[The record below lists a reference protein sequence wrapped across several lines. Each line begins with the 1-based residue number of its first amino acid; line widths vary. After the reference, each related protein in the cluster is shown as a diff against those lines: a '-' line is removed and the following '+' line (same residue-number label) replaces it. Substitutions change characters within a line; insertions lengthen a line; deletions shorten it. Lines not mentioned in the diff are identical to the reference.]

1 MDSKINRSHFC
12 GMKNRAMTLSTGEES
27 RMACIQI
34 QALREWMEHRRYS
47 PRTIQVYIQALNTF
61 LSFFPDKSVGDLH
74 TKDLIEFNNRYIIQR
89 GCSVSY
95 QNQVINALRLFFKM
109 NGRTKFAGIDLQRPR
124 REHRLPSVLSKQ
136 EVKCLLESLKN
147 LKHRAMLVLIYSCGL
162 RRGELLALKPTDI
175 DSNRGVVFIRQ
186 SKGKRDR
193 MVPLSTRVLDLL
205 RDYYRQYRPQ
215 HWLFEGQYPGHPY
228 DERSLQ
234 LIMKSAVRKAGI
246 QKPATLHWLRH
257 SYATHLLESG
267 TDIRYIQELL
277 GHKSSKTTEI
287 YTHVSTHKI
296 QQIQSPFDSL

>member
-1 MDSKINRSHFC
+1 MENQTDN
-12 GMKNRAMTLSTGEES
+12 STADKHTGS
-27 RMACIQI
+27 RLKEI
-34 QALREWMEHRRYS
+34 QAFREWMVHRRYS
-47 PRTIQVYIQALNTF
+47 TRTIGVYMESLNTF
-61 LSFFPDKSVGDLH
+61 LNFFPDKALDDFS
-74 TKDLIEFNNRYIIQR
+74 TNDLIEFNNRYIIRR

-95 QNQVINALRLFFKM
+95 QNQVINALRLFFNM
-109 NGRTKFAGIDLQRPR
+109 NGRTKFTGIDLQRPR

-136 EVKCLLESLKN
+136 EVKCLLDSLKN
-147 LKHRAMLVLIYSCGL
+147 LKHSAMLILIYSCGL

-205 RDYYRQYRPQ
+205 RDYYRQYRPK